1 MLSRRAFSILG
12 LATIGVA
19 GVYSRSHA
27 QVSLKPFAQAEPW
40 ARKLIDAANE
50 QIGITVRYDPSY
62 QKLDFPMGDI
72 PREAGVCTDV
82 VIRAYRDA
90 FKIDLQAAIN
100 ADMKA
105 NFSKY
110 PKIWGLKRTDKN
122 IDHRRVPN
130 IERFLEH
137 KNAALEISSKPS
149 DYLPGDIVSQR
160 LPGNLPHIGIVSD
173 VASHDGK
180 RPMMIHNIGAGTRLE
195 DRVFEF
201 DIVGHFRVPPEQ
213 LT

>member
-1 MLSRRAFSILG
+1 MLSRRAFSVLG
-12 LATIGVA
+12 LATIGAA
-19 GVYSRSHA
+19 GLYNRSHA
-27 QVSLKPFAQAEPW
+27 QVSLKTFVQAEPW
-40 ARKLIDAANE
+40 ARELIDAATR
-50 QIGITVRYDPSY
+50 QIGITIRYDPSY

-72 PREAGVCTDV
+72 PREGGVCTDV

-130 IERFLEH
+130 IERFLVR
-137 KNAALEISSKPS
+137 KNAALEITSNPS

-173 VASHDGK
+173 VASRDGN
-180 RPMMIHNIGAGTRLE
+180 RPMMIHNIGAGTKLE

-213 LT
+213 IT